1 MTYDT
6 KRAISWV
13 VVAAGL
19 FGVARSYVAI
29 WVIVTTFTT
38 SVVWHVNL
46 ALVASGPTSGIGAV
60 IACKKSRQKLAMA
73 LGIAGLTLW
82 VALLVLCI
90 TVLAFRVHVTL

>member
-1 MTYDT
+1 MTSDT

-19 FGVARSYVAI
+19 LGVALSYVSI

-60 IACKKSRQKLAMA
+60 IACKKPLQKLALA
-73 LGIAGLTLW
+73 LGIAGLTLR

-90 TVLAFRVHVTL
+90 TALALRVQVTL

>member
-1 MTYDT
+1 MTSDT

-19 FGVARSYVAI
+19 LGVALSYVSI

-38 SVVWHVNL
+38 GVVWHVNL
-46 ALVASGPTSGIGAV
+46 ALVASGPTSGIGVV
-60 IACKKSRQKLAMA
+60 IACKKPLQKLALA
-73 LGIAGLTLW
+73 LGIAGLTLR

-90 TVLAFRVHVTL
+90 TALAFRVQVTL